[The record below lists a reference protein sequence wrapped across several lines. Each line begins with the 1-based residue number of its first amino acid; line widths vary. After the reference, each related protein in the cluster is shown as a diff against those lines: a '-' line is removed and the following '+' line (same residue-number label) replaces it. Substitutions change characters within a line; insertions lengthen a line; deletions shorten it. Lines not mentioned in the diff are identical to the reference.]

1 MRQAAPVYREKPLSE
16 KGRKGNDKKGLLKSV
31 FDPFLGRLDDTVGEA
46 FVHHV
51 LVQPCQDDGEDLGTH
66 VVQMQVFHHED
77 HQCAG
82 ERQSHPRDG
91 KEHEKPSD
99 KFVRGA
105 EIDLG
110 VHQET
115 AQQPGV
121 YTDHVSRKHM
131 HVGSAHQH
139 VKDTEIQNL
148 ARSADDRVDD
158 KVPVF
163 LEESHVFS
171 VLLLTDNTFYPAIST
186 PGFPKQTNVTLKN
199 KPGKKKSPGLGYF

>member
-1 MRQAAPVYREKPLSE
+1 MAADTARQRPFTGKSRFPK
-16 KGRKGNDKKGLLKSV
+16 KGRKGNDWKGLLKGV

-51 LVQPCQDDGEDLGTH
+51 LVESCQDDGEDLGSH
-66 VVQMQVFHHED
+66 VVQMQVFHHKD
-77 HQCAG
+77 HQRTG
-82 ERQSHPRDG
+82 ERQPHPRDG
-91 KEHEKPSD
+91 KEHGEPAEES
-99 KFVRGA
+99 VRGA
-105 EIDLG
+105 KIDLG
-110 VHQET
+110 VHQKT

-121 YTDHVSRKHM
+121 YADHVSRKHM

-139 VKDTEIQNL
+139 VKDTEVQDL

-171 VLLLTDNTFYPAIST
+171 VLLLTDNTF
-186 PGFPKQTNVTLKN
+186 FPCAFAARFFQ
-199 KPGKKKSPGLGYF
+199 SRQM